1 MKFLL
6 FFHWSKMPFQ
16 IQTSYQTLLLQR
28 CSSSSKVHLERLEKW
43 CRTSLTCVH
52 WLVCVKR
59 FDISWKSWSNW
70 SIHPYWAISI
80 NFWKANKKN
89 NISDLARGG
98 LLPSLLYLRMH
109 HSTTLFAMTVTT
121 NESSQSSSSF
131 YQYLNIFCQSCHE
144 RCFIMQVLRS
154 VECSC
159 KKGFL
164 ALSCSCRH
172 YQNGLE

>member
-6 FFHWSKMPFQ
+6 FFHSSKMPFQ
-16 IQTSYQTLLLQR
+16 IQTSHQTLLLQW

-80 NFWKANKKN
+80 NFWKANKN

-131 YQYLNIFCQSCHE
+131 CQYLNIFCQSCHE

-154 VECSC
+154 MECSG
-159 KKGFL
+159 KKGV
-164 ALSCSCRH
+164 SCPILLLRR
-172 YQNGLE
+172 Y

>member
-1 MKFLL
+1 MMFKFKQSA
-6 FFHWSKMPFQ
+6 FRATWKMMSNV
-16 IQTSYQTLLLQR
+16 TYM
-28 CSSSSKVHLERLEKW
+28 C
-43 CRTSLTCVH
+43 SLTCLCETV
-52 WLVCVKR
+52 WYFMK
-59 FDISWKSWSNW
+59 ISWWNW

-131 YQYLNIFCQSCHE
+131 CQYLNIFCQSCYE

-154 VECSC
+154 MECSG
-159 KKGFL
+159 KKGV
-164 ALSCSCRH
+164 SCPILLLRR
-172 YQNGLE
+172 Y